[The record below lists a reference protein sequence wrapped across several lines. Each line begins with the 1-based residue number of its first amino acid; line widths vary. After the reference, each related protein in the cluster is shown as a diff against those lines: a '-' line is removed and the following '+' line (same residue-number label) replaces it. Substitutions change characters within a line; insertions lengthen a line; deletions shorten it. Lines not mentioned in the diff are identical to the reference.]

1 VYLVVR
7 GSLSP
12 VGHYGHLNQYNRELS
27 VVEVI
32 DVREIK
38 TDEVVVF

>member
-1 VYLVVR
+1 
-7 GSLSP
+7 
-12 VGHYGHLNQYNRELS
+12 LNQYNRELS

-32 DVREIK
+32 EVREIK